1 MLIKAYAKIRFN
13 LLKDYIMAL
22 ISLFNIDK
30 NYDVKQ
36 LLKGVDFQLNE
47 GERVAVVGQNGC
59 GKSTLLKI
67 ISGEV
72 EADEGNR
79 VKDRSVIVDSLDQNP
94 KFTEGLNVRDA
105 IENELTELKEAKE
118 RYEELATLIGE
129 DFENKKLLDEHANV
143 SNYLD
148 HHNAWNL
155 DDKVERVLQE
165 FKLKEYEYRDVN
177 SLSGGEQR
185 RVALA
190 SLILKKPDVLLLDE
204 PTNHLDVYMVE
215 FLEEILLKE
224 KFTLLIIS
232 HDRHFI
238 NSIATRIVE
247 VENMNIVSYEGGYD
261 NYLVLKEERMKSMAK
276 THNTLLKFLKREEE
290 WLSRGVRARLT
301 RNQGRKARVFELRE
315 QAQKDPTLI
324 RKMQIELE
332 REKKSFNRGDEKG
345 MSKKKMLFDIEN
357 LHYSIA
363 GKNLIEGF
371 TTRILQRDKIAIVG
385 HNGSGKSTM
394 LKLLLGRL
402 KPNKG
407 IIDQG
412 EFKIGYFDQHR
423 EMLDNNKSI
432 LDTFCPDGGDIV
444 DVMGRNMHVF
454 AYMKSFLFPEE
465 YMTKKIGMLSG
476 GEKNR
481 VALALL
487 FTKKTDCL
495 ILDEP
500 TNDLDIQTINILE
513 EKLLNFPGALIFVS
527 HDRYFIDKIATK
539 LLIFKGDGVVEESFQ
554 EYSEYLLIE
563 KNIND
568 LYEIEKTIKQ
578 KPVGVERC
586 VNPPKQKT
594 KLSYKDQRDLERLP
608 DLIEALETKIE
619 EITACLYDPACYEEK
634 GLVNVADEL
643 KKVEAEYEVMSERY
657 LEVLEMEEELS

>member
-1 MLIKAYAKIRFN
+1 
-13 LLKDYIMAL
+13 MAL
-22 ISLFNIDK
+22 VGLFNIAK

-47 GERVAVVGQNGC
+47 GERVAIVGQNGC
-59 GKSTLLKI
+59 GKSTLIKI

-72 EADEGNR
+72 IPDEGTR
-79 VKDRSVIVDSLDQNP
+79 VLDKSIIIDSLDQNP
-94 KFTEGLNVRDA
+94 RFVEGLNVRDA
-105 IENELTELKEAKE
+105 IENELTDLKEAKE
-118 RYEELATLIGE
+118 RYEELTLLLSE
-129 DFENKKLLDEHANV
+129 DFENKKLLEEHSKV
-143 SNYLD
+143 TNYLD

-165 FKLKEYEYRDVN
+165 FKLKEYEYQDVN
-177 SLSGGEQR
+177 LLSGGEQR

-238 NSIATRIVE
+238 NSIVTRIVE

-261 NYLVLKEERMKSMAK
+261 NYLILKEERMKSMAK
-276 THNTLLKFLKREEE
+276 THNTLVKFLKKEEE
-290 WLSRGVRARLT
+290 WLSRGVKARLT

-315 QAQKDPTLI
+315 KAKKDPTLI
-324 RKMQIELE
+324 RKMQVDLE
-332 REKKSFNRGDEKG
+332 REKKSFNRGEEKG
-345 MSKKKMLFDIEN
+345 ANKKKMLFDIEN
-357 LHYSIA
+357 LHFSIG
-363 GKNLIEGF
+363 GKDLIQGF
-371 TTRILQRDKIAIVG
+371 TTRILQRDRIAIVG
-385 HNGSGKSTM
+385 HNGSGKSTL

-407 IIDQG
+407 VIDIG
-412 EFKIGYFDQHR
+412 DFKIGYFDQHR
-423 EMLDNNKSI
+423 EMLDENKNI

-465 YMTKKIGMLSG
+465 YMLKKVGMLSG

-487 FTKKTDCL
+487 FTKKVDCL

-527 HDRYFIDKIATK
+527 HDRYFVDKIATK
-539 LLIFKGDGVVEESFQ
+539 LIVFKGKGMVEESFQ
-554 EYSEYLLIE
+554 EYSEYLEIE
-563 KNIND
+563 KNINE
-568 LYEIEKTIKQ
+568 LYEMEKEVKQ
-578 KPVGVERC
+578 KPVGVDQC
-586 VNPPKQKT
+586 VNPKPKKQT

-608 DLIEALETKIE
+608 DLIEALEAKIE
-619 EITACLYDPACYEEK
+619 EINACLYDPACYEEK

-643 KKVEAEYEVMSERY
+643 KKVEAEYEEMSERY
-657 LEVLEMEEELS
+657 LEVLELEEELSK

>member
-1 MLIKAYAKIRFN
+1 
-13 LLKDYIMAL
+13 MAL
-22 ISLFNIDK
+22 VGLFNIHK

-36 LLKGVDFQLNE
+36 LLQGVDFQLNE
-47 GERVAVVGQNGC
+47 GERVAIVGKNGC
-59 GKSTLLKI
+59 GKSTLIKI

-72 EADEGNR
+72 TPDEGTR
-79 VKDRSVIVDSLDQNP
+79 IFDKSILIDSLDQNP
-94 KFTEGLNVRDA
+94 TFSEGLNVRDA
-105 IENELTELKEAKE
+105 IESELSDLKDAKL
-118 RYEELATLIGE
+118 RYEALSSLIAE
-129 DFENKKLLDEHANV
+129 DFENQKLLNEHAKIT
-143 SNYLD
+143 NYLD

-155 DDKVERVLQE
+155 DDKIERVLQE

-177 SLSGGEQR
+177 TLSGGEQR

-238 NSIATRIVE
+238 NSIVTRIIE
-247 VENMNIVSYEGGYD
+247 VEDMKIVSYDGGYD
-261 NYLVLKEERMKSMAK
+261 NYLTLKEERMKSMAK
-276 THNTLLKFLKREEE
+276 SHDTLVKFLKKEEE
-290 WLSRGVRARLT
+290 WLSRGVKARLK
-301 RNQGRKARVFELRE
+301 RNQGRKERVFELRDK
-315 QAQKDPTLI
+315 AKKDPTLI
-324 RKMQIELE
+324 RKMQLELE
-332 REKKSFNRGDEKG
+332 REKKSFNRDGEKG
-345 MSKKKMLFDIEN
+345 VSKKKMLFDIED

-385 HNGSGKSTM
+385 HNGSGKSTL
-394 LKLLLGRL
+394 LKLLLGRIN
-402 KPNKG
+402 PNKG
-407 IIDQG
+407 SIDQG
-412 EFKIGYFDQHR
+412 DFKVGYFDQHR
-423 EMLDNNKSI
+423 EMLDNSKTI
-432 LDTFCPDGGDIV
+432 LDIFCPDGGDIV

-487 FTKKTDCL
+487 FTRKVDCL

-527 HDRYFIDKIATK
+527 HDRYFIDKIANK
-539 LLIFKGDGVVEESFQ
+539 LLIFKGNGVVEESFQ

-563 KNIND
+563 KNINE
-568 LYEIEKTIKQ
+568 LYEIEKTVANRTSTPKSE
-578 KPVGVERC
+578 KPI
-586 VNPPKQKT
+586 KQKT

-608 DLIEALETKIE
+608 DLIETLEAKMD
-619 EITACLYDPACYEEK
+619 EINACLYDPSCYEEK

-643 KKVEAEYEVMSERY
+643 KKVEAEYEEMSERY
-657 LEVLEMEEELS
+657 LEVLEMEEELSNL

>member
-1 MLIKAYAKIRFN
+1 
-13 LLKDYIMAL
+13 MAL
-22 ISLFNIDK
+22 VGLFNIAK

-36 LLKGVDFQLNE
+36 LLKGVDFHLNE
-47 GERVAVVGQNGC
+47 GERVAIVGQNGC
-59 GKSTLLKI
+59 GKSTLMKI
-67 ISGEV
+67 LSGQV
-72 EADEGNR
+72 IPDEGTR
-79 VKDRSVIVDSLDQNP
+79 VVDKSILIDNLDQMPTFEEN
-94 KFTEGLNVRDA
+94 LNVRDA
-105 IENELTELKEAKE
+105 IESELTDLSAAKK
-118 RYEELATLIGE
+118 RYEELSSLIA
-129 DFENKKLLDEHANV
+129 ENFDNQKLIDEHAKI

-155 DDKVERVLQE
+155 DDKIERVLQE
-165 FKLKEYEYRDVN
+165 FKLKEYEYRNVN
-177 SLSGGEQR
+177 TLSGGEQR

-224 KFTLLIIS
+224 KFTLLLIS

-238 NSIATRIVE
+238 NSIATRVVE
-247 VENMNIVSYEGGYD
+247 VENMNVVSYDGGYD
-261 NYLVLKEERMKSMAK
+261 RYLVLKEERMKSLAK
-276 THNTLLKFLKREEE
+276 THETLLKFLKREEE

-315 QAQKDPTLI
+315 QAKKDPTLI
-324 RKMQIELE
+324 RKMQVDLE

-357 LHYSIA
+357 LHYNIA

-385 HNGSGKSTM
+385 HNGSGKSTL
-394 LKLLLGRL
+394 LKLLLG
-402 KPNKG
+402 KIQPIKG
-407 IIDQG
+407 TIDQG
-412 EFKIGYFDQHR
+412 EFNIGYFDQHR
-423 EMLDNNKSI
+423 DMLDDNKNI
-432 LDTFCPDGGDIV
+432 IDIFCPDGGDIV
-444 DVMGRNMHVF
+444 DVQGKNMHVF
-454 AYMKSFLFPEE
+454 AYLKSFLFPEE
-465 YMTKKIGMLSG
+465 YLAKKVGLLSG

-487 FTKKTDCL
+487 FTRKVDCL

-527 HDRYFIDKIATK
+527 HDRYFIDKIANK
-539 LLIFKGDGVVEESFQ
+539 LFIFKGNGVVEESFQ

-563 KNIND
+563 KNINE
-568 LYEIEKTIKQ
+568 LYEIEKEIKAE
-578 KPVGVERC
+578 KPKEAEA
-586 VNPPKQKT
+586 PKKEKKQT

-608 DLIEALETKIE
+608 EVIEELEAKIE
-619 EITACLYDPACYEEK
+619 EINACLYDPACYEEK
-634 GLVNVADEL
+634 GLTNVADEL
-643 KKVEAEYEVMSERY
+643 KKVEEEYEKVSERY
-657 LEVLEMEEELS
+657 LEVLEMEEELSEK

>member
-1 MLIKAYAKIRFN
+1 
-13 LLKDYIMAL
+13 MAL
-22 ISLFNIDK
+22 ISLFGISK

-47 GERVAVVGQNGC
+47 GERVAIIGQNGC
-59 GKSTLLKI
+59 GKSTLMKI
-67 ISGEV
+67 VMGEV
-72 EADEGNR
+72 EADEGKR
-79 VKDRSVIVDSLDQNP
+79 IADKSVVIDSLSQNP
-94 KFTEGLNVRDA
+94 IFENGLNVRDA
-105 IENELTELKEAKE
+105 IENELGELKSAKE
-118 RYEELATLIGE
+118 RYEELSKLIE
-129 DFENKKLLDEHANV
+129 SDFENKTLLEEHAKLT
-143 SNYLD
+143 NYLD
-148 HHNAWNL
+148 HHNAWSL
-155 DDKVERVLQE
+155 DDKIERVLQE
-165 FKLKEYEYRDVN
+165 FKLKEYEYREVN

-224 KFTLLIIS
+224 KFTLLLIS

-247 VENMNIVSYEGGYD
+247 VENMNIISYNGGYD
-261 NYLVLKEERMKSMAK
+261 SYLSQKEERMKSMAK
-276 THNTLLKFLKREEE
+276 SHENLLKLLKKEEE
-290 WLSRGVRARLT
+290 WLSRGVKARLK
-301 RNQGRKARVFELRE
+301 RNQGRKERVFELRE
-315 QAQKDPTLI
+315 KAKKDPTLI
-324 RKMQIELE
+324 RKMKVELE

-357 LHYSIA
+357 LNYSIA
-363 GKNLIEGF
+363 GKKLIENF

-385 HNGSGKSTM
+385 HNGSGKSTL

-402 KPNKG
+402 KPNSG
-407 IIDQG
+407 TIEQG

-423 EMLDNNKSI
+423 EMLDDNKTI
-432 LDTFCPDGGDIV
+432 MDIFCPDGGDIV

-465 YMTKKIGMLSG
+465 YISKKIGMLSG

-487 FTKKTDCL
+487 FTKKVDCL

-539 LLIFKGDGVVEESFQ
+539 LFIFKGNGVVEESFQ

-563 KNIND
+563 KNINE
-568 LYEIEKTIKQ
+568 LYEIEKTVKLNQ
-578 KPVGVERC
+578 SVE
-586 VNPPKQKT
+586 PKAEQPKKKAT

-608 DLIEALETKIE
+608 ALIEELEAKID
-619 EITACLYDPACYEEK
+619 EINACLYDPDCYQER
-634 GLVNVADEL
+634 GLTKVADEL
-643 KKVEAEYEVMSERY
+643 KEVEEEYEKLSERY
-657 LEVLEMEEELS
+657 LEVLEMEEELKKR

>member
-1 MLIKAYAKIRFN
+1 
-13 LLKDYIMAL
+13 MAL
-22 ISLFNIDK
+22 VGLFNIHK

-36 LLKGVDFQLNE
+36 LLQGVDFQLNE
-47 GERVAVVGQNGC
+47 GERVAIVGQNGC
-59 GKSTLLKI
+59 GKSTLIKI

-72 EADEGNR
+72 IPDEGTR
-79 VKDRSVIVDSLDQNP
+79 VVDKSIIIDSLEQNP
-94 KFTEGLNVRDA
+94 HFKEGLNVRDA
-105 IENELTELKEAKE
+105 IENELTDLKEAKE
-118 RYEELATLIGE
+118 RYEKLSLLISE
-129 DFENKKLLDEHANV
+129 DFENKTLLEEHARIT
-143 SNYLD
+143 NYID

-238 NSIATRIVE
+238 NSIVTRIVE
-247 VENMNIVSYEGGYD
+247 VENMNIVSYDGGYD
-261 NYLVLKEERMKSMAK
+261 NYLILKEQRMQSLAK
-276 THNTLLKFLKREEE
+276 THDTLVKFLKKEEE
-290 WLSRGVRARLT
+290 WLRRGVKARLT

-315 QAQKDPTLI
+315 KAKKDPTLI

-332 REKKSFNRGDEKG
+332 REKKSFNRNGEKG
-345 MSKKKMLFDIEN
+345 MSRKKMLFDIEN

-363 GKNLIEGF
+363 GKDLINGF
-371 TTRILQRDKIAIVG
+371 TTRILQRDRIAIVG
-385 HNGSGKSTM
+385 HNGSGKSTL

-402 KPNKG
+402 KPTKG
-407 IIDQG
+407 IIEQG
-412 EFKIGYFDQHR
+412 DFAIGYFDQHR
-423 EMLDNNKSI
+423 EMLDDNKNI

-444 DVMGRNMHVF
+444 DVQGKNMHVF
-454 AYMKSFLFPEE
+454 AYLKSFLFPEE
-465 YMTKKIGMLSG
+465 YMLKKVGMLSG

-481 VALALL
+481 VAIALL
-487 FTKKTDCL
+487 LTKKVDCL

-513 EKLLNFPGALIFVS
+513 EKLINFPGALLFVS
-527 HDRYFIDKIATK
+527 HDRYFVDKIATK
-539 LLIFKGDGVVEESFQ
+539 LIVFKGNGEVEESFQ
-554 EYSEYLLIE
+554 NYSEYLEIE
-563 KNIND
+563 KNID
-568 LYEIEKTIKQ
+568 ELYEIEKNVKS
-578 KPVGVERC
+578 KPVGLASADIK
-586 VNPPKQKT
+586 PKIRT

-608 DLIEALETKIE
+608 DLIEALEAKIE
-619 EITACLYDPACYEEK
+619 EINRCLYDPSCYELK
-634 GLVNVADEL
+634 GLINVAEEL
-643 KKVEAEYEVMSERY
+643 KKAESEYEDMSERY
-657 LEVLEMEEELS
+657 LEVLEMEEELEKH

>member
-1 MLIKAYAKIRFN
+1 
-13 LLKDYIMAL
+13 MAL

-47 GERVAVVGQNGC
+47 GERVAIVGQNGC

-72 EADEGNR
+72 EADAGKR
-79 VKDRSVIVDSLDQNP
+79 VKDRSIIIDSLDQNP
-94 KFTEGLNVRDA
+94 TFTDGLNVRDA
-105 IENELTELKEAKE
+105 IENELTELKVAKE
-118 RYEELATLIGE
+118 RYEELATLISE

-177 SLSGGEQR
+177 TLSGGEQR

-301 RNQGRKARVFELRE
+301 RNQGRKARVFELRD
-315 QAQKDPTLI
+315 QAKKDPTLI

-345 MSKKKMLFDIEN
+345 VSKKKMLFDIEN
-357 LHYSIA
+357 LHYAIA

-402 KPNKG
+402 EPNKG
-407 IIDQG
+407 LIEQG
-412 EFKIGYFDQHR
+412 DFKIGYFDQHR
-423 EMLDNNKSI
+423 EMLDNNRTI

-444 DVMGRNMHVF
+444 DVMGKNMHVF

-465 YMTKKIGMLSG
+465 YMTKKVGMLSG

-539 LLIFKGDGVVEESFQ
+539 LLVFKGDGVVEESFQ

-563 KNIND
+563 KNINE
-568 LYEIEKTIKQ
+568 LYEIEKTVKQ
-578 KPVGVERC
+578 KPTGVEPSQETQL
-586 VNPPKQKT
+586 VKKKT

-608 DLIEALETKIE
+608 ELIEELEAKIDK
-619 EITACLYDPACYEEK
+619 INACLYDPACYEEK

-643 KKVEAEYEVMSERY
+643 KKVEAEYEEMSERY
-657 LEVLEMEEELS
+657 LEVLEMEEELGNS

>member
-1 MLIKAYAKIRFN
+1 
-13 LLKDYIMAL
+13 MAL

-47 GERVAVVGQNGC
+47 GERVAIVGQNGC

-72 EADEGNR
+72 EADEGKR
-79 VKDRSVIVDSLDQNP
+79 VKDRSIIIDSLDQNP
-94 KFTEGLNVRDA
+94 QFSKGLNVRDA
-105 IENELTELKEAKE
+105 IENELTELKVAKE
-118 RYEELATLIGE
+118 RYEELATLISE

-143 SNYLD
+143 SNFLD

-177 SLSGGEQR
+177 TLSGGEQR

-238 NSIATRIVE
+238 NSIVTRIVE
-247 VENMNIVSYEGGYD
+247 VENMNIVSYDGGYD
-261 NYLVLKEERMKSMAK
+261 NYLMLKEERMKSMAK

-290 WLSRGVRARLT
+290 WLSRGVKARLT
-301 RNQGRKARVFELRE
+301 RNQGRKARVFELRD
-315 QAQKDPTLI
+315 QAKKDPTLI

-412 EFKIGYFDQHR
+412 DFKIGYFDQHR

-444 DVMGRNMHVF
+444 DVMGKNMHVF

-465 YMTKKIGMLSG
+465 YMTKKVGMLSG

-539 LLIFKGDGVVEESFQ
+539 LLVFKGDGVVEESFQ

-563 KNIND
+563 KNINE
-568 LYEIEKTIKQ
+568 LYEIEKTVKTVGLASADA
-578 KPVGVERC
+578 KPVAE
-586 VNPPKQKT
+586 KKKT

-608 DLIEALETKIE
+608 ALIEELEAKID
-619 EITACLYDPACYEEK
+619 EINACLYDPTCYEEK

-643 KKVEAEYEVMSERY
+643 KKVKAEYEVMSERY
-657 LEVLEMEEELS
+657 LEVLEMEEELGS

>member
-1 MLIKAYAKIRFN
+1 
-13 LLKDYIMAL
+13 MAL

-47 GERVAVVGQNGC
+47 GERVAIVGQNGC

-72 EADEGNR
+72 EADAGKR
-79 VKDRSVIVDSLDQNP
+79 VKDRSIIIDSLDQNP
-94 KFTEGLNVRDA
+94 TFTDGLNVRDA
-105 IENELTELKEAKE
+105 IENELTELKVAKE
-118 RYEELATLIGE
+118 RYEELATLISE

-177 SLSGGEQR
+177 TLSGGEQR

-301 RNQGRKARVFELRE
+301 RNQGRKARVFELRD
-315 QAQKDPTLI
+315 QAKKDPTLI

-345 MSKKKMLFDIEN
+345 VSKKKMLFDIEN
-357 LHYSIA
+357 LHYAIA

-402 KPNKG
+402 EPNKG
-407 IIDQG
+407 LIEQG
-412 EFKIGYFDQHR
+412 DFKIGYFDQHR
-423 EMLDNNKSI
+423 EMLDNNRTI

-444 DVMGRNMHVF
+444 DVMGKNMHVF

-539 LLIFKGDGVVEESFQ
+539 LLVFKGDGVVEESFQ

-563 KNIND
+563 KNINE
-568 LYEIEKTIKQ
+568 LYEIEKTVKQ
-578 KPVGVERC
+578 KPTGVEPSQETQL
-586 VNPPKQKT
+586 VKKKT

-608 DLIEALETKIE
+608 ELIEELEAKIDK
-619 EITACLYDPACYEEK
+619 INACLYDPACYEEK

-643 KKVEAEYEVMSERY
+643 KKVEAEYEEMSERY
-657 LEVLEMEEELS
+657 LEVLEMEEELGNS

>member
-1 MLIKAYAKIRFN
+1 
-13 LLKDYIMAL
+13 MAL

-47 GERVAVVGQNGC
+47 GERVAIVGQNGC

-72 EADEGNR
+72 EADAGKR
-79 VKDRSVIVDSLDQNP
+79 VKDRSIIIDSLDQNP
-94 KFTEGLNVRDA
+94 TFTDGLNVRDA
-105 IENELTELKEAKE
+105 IENELTELKVAKE
-118 RYEELATLIGE
+118 RYEELATLISE

-177 SLSGGEQR
+177 TLSGGEQR

-301 RNQGRKARVFELRE
+301 RNQGRKARVFELRD
-315 QAQKDPTLI
+315 QAKKDPTLI

-345 MSKKKMLFDIEN
+345 VSKKKMLFDIEN
-357 LHYSIA
+357 LHYAIA

-402 KPNKG
+402 EPNKG
-407 IIDQG
+407 LIDQG
-412 EFKIGYFDQHR
+412 DFKIGYFDQHR
-423 EMLDNNKSI
+423 EMLDNNRTI

-444 DVMGRNMHVF
+444 DVMGKNMHVF

-539 LLIFKGDGVVEESFQ
+539 LLVFKGDGVVEESFQ

-563 KNIND
+563 KNINE
-568 LYEIEKTIKQ
+568 LYEIEKTVKQ
-578 KPVGVERC
+578 KPTGVEPSQETQL
-586 VNPPKQKT
+586 VKKKT

-608 DLIEALETKIE
+608 ELIEELEAKIDK
-619 EITACLYDPACYEEK
+619 INACLYDPACYEEK

-643 KKVEAEYEVMSERY
+643 KKVEAEYEEMSERY
-657 LEVLEMEEELS
+657 LEVLEMEEELGNS

>member
-1 MLIKAYAKIRFN
+1 MQGLH
-13 LLKDYIMAL
+13 MAL

-47 GERVAVVGQNGC
+47 GERVAIVGQNGC

-79 VKDRSVIVDSLDQNP
+79 VKDRSIIIDSLDQNP
-94 KFTEGLNVRDA
+94 KFVEGLNVRDA
-105 IENELTELKEAKE
+105 IENELTELKKAKE
-118 RYEELATLIGE
+118 RYEELTTLLSE

-238 NSIATRIVE
+238 NSIVTRIVE
-247 VENMNIVSYEGGYD
+247 VENMNVVSYDGGYD

-290 WLSRGVRARLT
+290 WLSRGVKARLT

-324 RKMQIELE
+324 RKMQVELE

-371 TTRILQRDKIAIVG
+371 TSRILQRDKIAIVG

-407 IIDQG
+407 LIDQG
-412 EFKIGYFDQHR
+412 EFSIGYFDQHR
-423 EMLDNNKSI
+423 EMLDNNKTI
-432 LDTFCPDGGDIV
+432 LDIFCPDGGDIV
-444 DVMGRNMHVF
+444 DVMGKNMHVF

-465 YMTKKIGMLSG
+465 YMLKKIGMLSG

-527 HDRYFIDKIATK
+527 HDRYFVDKIATK
-539 LLIFKGDGVVEESFQ
+539 LLVFKGNGVVEESFQ

-568 LYEIEKTIKQ
+568 LYEIEKNVKEKPAVVKQ
-578 KPVGVERC
+578 SNTPT
-586 VNPPKQKT
+586 KQKT

-608 DLIEALETKIE
+608 DLLEALEAKLD
-619 EITACLYDPACYEEK
+619 EINACLYDAKCYEAK
-634 GLVNVADEL
+634 GLINVTDEL
-643 KKVEAEYEVMSERY
+643 KKVEAEYEEMSERY
-657 LEVLEMEEELS
+657 LEVLEMEESLKN

>member
-1 MLIKAYAKIRFN
+1 
-13 LLKDYIMAL
+13 MAL
-22 ISLFNIDK
+22 VSLFDTSK

-47 GERVAVVGQNGC
+47 GERVAIVGQNGC
-59 GKSTLLKI
+59 GKSTLIKI

-72 EADEGNR
+72 QADEGKR
-79 VKDRSVIVDSLDQNP
+79 IIDKRIIIDSLDQNP
-94 KFTEGLNVRDA
+94 KFEKGLNVRDA

-118 RYEELATLIGE
+118 RYEELSERIAE
-129 DFENKKLLDEHANV
+129 DFENRKLLNEHAKV

-155 DDKVERVLQE
+155 DDKIERVLQE

-177 SLSGGEQR
+177 TLSGGEQR

-276 THNTLLKFLKREEE
+276 SHNTLLKFLKREEE
-290 WLSRGVRARLT
+290 WLSRGVKARLT
-301 RNQGRKARVFELRE
+301 RNQGRKARVFELRD
-315 QAQKDPTLI
+315 QAKKDPTLI

-345 MSKKKMLFDIEN
+345 VSKKKMLFDIEN
-357 LHYSIA
+357 LHYAIA

-371 TTRILQRDKIAIVG
+371 STRILQRDKIAVVG
-385 HNGSGKSTM
+385 HNGSGKSTL

-407 IIDQG
+407 TIEQG

-423 EMLDNNKSI
+423 EMLENNKTI

-539 LLIFKGDGVVEESFQ
+539 LLVFKGDGVVEESFQ

-563 KNIND
+563 KNINE
-568 LYEIEKTIKQ
+568 LYEIEKTVKE
-578 KPVGVERC
+578 KPVTVESTD
-586 VNPPKQKT
+586 NPKVEKKRT

-608 DLIEALETKIE
+608 AIIE
-619 EITACLYDPACYEEK
+619 ELEAKIDEINACLYDPTCYEER

-643 KKVEAEYEVMSERY
+643 KKVEAEYEEMSERY
-657 LEVLEMEEELS
+657 LEVLEMEEELQK

>member
-1 MLIKAYAKIRFN
+1 
-13 LLKDYIMAL
+13 MAL
-22 ISLFNIDK
+22 VGLFNISK

-47 GERVAVVGQNGC
+47 GEHVAIVGQNGC
-59 GKSTLLKI
+59 GKSTLMKI
-67 ISGEV
+67 LAGTV
-72 EADEGNR
+72 EADEGKR
-79 VKDRSVIVDSLDQNP
+79 VADRSVIIDSLDQNP
-94 KFTEGLNVRDA
+94 RFVEGLNVRDA

-118 RYEELATLIGE
+118 RYEELTLLLSE
-129 DFENKKLLDEHANV
+129 DFENKKLLEEHSKV
-143 SNYLD
+143 TNYLD

-177 SLSGGEQR
+177 LLSGGEQR

-238 NSIATRIVE
+238 NSIVTRIVE

-261 NYLVLKEERMKSMAK
+261 NYLVLKEERMKSLAK
-276 THNTLLKFLKREEE
+276 THDTLVKFLKKEEE
-290 WLSRGVRARLT
+290 WLSRGVKARLT

-315 QAQKDPTLI
+315 KAKKDPTLI

-332 REKKSFNRGDEKG
+332 REKKSFNRGEEKG
-345 MSKKKMLFDIEN
+345 KNRKKMLFDIEN
-357 LHYSIA
+357 LHFSIG
-363 GKNLIEGF
+363 GKDLIQGF
-371 TTRILQRDKIAIVG
+371 TTRILQRDRIAIVG
-385 HNGSGKSTM
+385 HNGSGKSTL

-407 IIDQG
+407 VIDVG
-412 EFKIGYFDQHR
+412 DFKIGYFDQHR
-423 EMLDNNKSI
+423 EMLDDNKNI

-465 YMTKKIGMLSG
+465 YMMKKVGMLSG

-487 FTKKTDCL
+487 FTKKVDCL

-527 HDRYFIDKIATK
+527 HDRYFVDKIATK
-539 LLIFKGDGVVEESFQ
+539 LIVFKGNGVVEESFQ
-554 EYSEYLLIE
+554 EYSEYLEIE
-563 KNIND
+563 KNINK
-568 LYEIEKTIKQ
+568 LYEMEKEVKQ
-578 KPVGVERC
+578 KPVGVDRC
-586 VNPPKQKT
+586 VNPQIPKKQT
-594 KLSYKDQRDLERLP
+594 KLSYKDQRDLECLP
-608 DLIEALETKIE
+608 DLIEALEAKIE
-619 EITACLYDPACYEEK
+619 EINACLYDPTCYEEK

-643 KKVEAEYEVMSERY
+643 KKVEAEYEEMSERY
-657 LEVLEMEEELS
+657 LEVLELEEELSK

>member
-1 MLIKAYAKIRFN
+1 
-13 LLKDYIMAL
+13 MAL
-22 ISLFNIDK
+22 VGLFNIAK

-47 GERVAVVGQNGC
+47 GERVAIVGQNGC
-59 GKSTLLKI
+59 GKSTLIKI

-72 EADEGNR
+72 VADEGTR
-79 VKDRSVIVDSLDQNP
+79 VVDKSIIIDSLDQNP
-94 KFTEGLNVRDA
+94 KFSDNLNVRDA
-105 IENELTELKEAKE
+105 IENELTDLKEAKE
-118 RYEELATLIGE
+118 RYEKLSLLISE
-129 DFENKKLLDEHANV
+129 DFENKKLLEEHAKV
-143 SNYLD
+143 TNYLD

-238 NSIATRIVE
+238 NSIVTRIVE
-247 VENMNIVSYEGGYD
+247 VENMDIVSYEGGYD
-261 NYLVLKEERMKSMAK
+261 NYLILKEQRMQSLAK
-276 THNTLLKFLKREEE
+276 THDTLVKFLKKEEE
-290 WLSRGVRARLT
+290 WLSRGVKARLT

-315 QAQKDPTLI
+315 KAKKDPTLI
-324 RKMQIELE
+324 RKMQIDLE
-332 REKKSFNRGDEKG
+332 REKKSFNRDGEKG
-345 MSKKKMLFDIEN
+345 MSKKKMLFEIEN

-363 GKNLIEGF
+363 GKDLINGF
-371 TTRILQRDKIAIVG
+371 TTRILQRDRIAIVG
-385 HNGSGKSTM
+385 HNGSGKSTL

-407 IIDQG
+407 TIDQG
-412 EFKIGYFDQHR
+412 DFAVGYFDQHR
-423 EMLDNNKSI
+423 EMLDNDKNI

-444 DVMGRNMHVF
+444 DVQGKNMHVF
-454 AYMKSFLFPEE
+454 AYLKSFLFPEE
-465 YMTKKIGMLSG
+465 YMLKKVGMLSG

-481 VALALL
+481 VAIALL
-487 FTKKTDCL
+487 LTKKVDCL

-513 EKLLNFPGALIFVS
+513 EKLMNFPGALLFVS
-527 HDRYFIDKIATK
+527 HDRYFVDKIATK
-539 LLIFKGDGVVEESFQ
+539 LIVFKGKGEVEESFQ
-554 EYSEYLLIE
+554 QYSEYLEIE

-568 LYEIEKTIKQ
+568 LYEMEKTVQ
-578 KPVGVERC
+578 KPVGVDQC
-586 VNPPKQKT
+586 VSPKPVKIKT

-608 DLIEALETKIE
+608 DLIEALEAKID
-619 EITACLYDPACYEEK
+619 EINACLYDAECYEKK
-634 GLVNVADEL
+634 GLINVTDEL
-643 KKVEAEYEVMSERY
+643 KKVETEYEEMSERY
-657 LEVLEMEEELS
+657 LEVLEMEEELGKN